1 MITAAMARARAIS
14 MDWLGA
20 HRRTVG
26 VSALVAAVAG
36 FVTYLVVAVPVA
48 SAPLQNGHQLFFCP
62 LWAPPVPRSQ
72 ATLHWRGAL
81 LAAIFVVL
89 VDSFV
94 LLAYWRGRRGRR
106 REQVTRGQWTP
117 APTLRLQRVP
127 VHIAGI
133 NAAAS
138 ALLVFAAAMQGYAL
152 WVIALFG
159 LAPWLPLVVSELGW
173 KYERYGAWALF
184 GVIVML
190 QLGHMGEHSVQVLQ
204 LLLSGGQLA
213 QSHGVF
219 GQLDFETVHFI
230 WDSAIWLSL
239 CLLLRP
245 FASGNRWLWVA
256 FAAASFHEVEH
267 VYLFWIYH
275 AHPTFYAAGG
285 FERVT
290 ARPAL
295 PALRLQLPRHLADGV
310 GFLGRD
316 QARAT
321 HMAGA
326 RVASADDRRPH
337 PDIAPRLLLSAER
350 SHERVCEDVVAPWCA
365 AATSSLISR
374 RPEPFVAG
382 SNQLRQRR
390 PFGGVGA
397 SGGEQ
402 ERLMPAPPLR
412 LVVVRCAG
420 AHPKDVPDEWS

>member
-1 MITAAMARARAIS
+1 MLTAAMARARAIS

-20 HRRTVG
+20 HRRAVG
-26 VSALVAAVAG
+26 VGALVAAVAG

-48 SAPLQNGHQLFFCP
+48 SVPLKDGHQLFFCP

-72 ATLHWRGAL
+72 ATLHWSGAL
-81 LAAIFVVL
+81 LAAIFVAL
-89 VDSFV
+89 VDSLV
-94 LLAYWRGRRGRR
+94 LLAYRRGRR
-106 REQVTRGQWTP
+106 RGARREPLTRGPRTP

-133 NAAAS
+133 SAAGS

-159 LAPWLPLVVSELGW
+159 LAPWLPLVVSEVVW

-190 QLGHMGEHSVQVLQ
+190 QLGHLGEHSVQVLQ

-256 FAAASFHEVEH
+256 FAAASLHEVEH
-267 VYLFWIYH
+267 VYLFWIYNT
-275 AHPTFYAAGG
+275 HPAFYAAGG
-285 FERVT
+285 FEGIMGYDGVIGSPL
-290 ARPAL
+290 ARPYLHFTYNFLVIL
-295 PALRLQLPRHLADGV
+295 PMVLAFWDETK
-310 GFLGRD
+310 
-316 QARAT
+316 RAQR
-321 HMAGA
+321 AW
-326 RVASADDRRPH
+326 PE
-337 PDIAPRLLLSAER
+337 PAPREPLAIG
-350 SHERVCEDVVAPWCA
+350 APIP
-365 AATSSLISR
+365 T
-374 RPEPFVAG
+374 
-382 SNQLRQRR
+382 
-390 PFGGVGA
+390 
-397 SGGEQ
+397 
-402 ERLMPAPPLR
+402 
-412 LVVVRCAG
+412 
-420 AHPKDVPDEWS
+420 